1 MPTLYT
7 EIEIN
12 ASISKVWLVLFH
24 KEHWVKWNTFLFDR
38 DSSKPFKQG
47 EFVKLSLWR
56 TQGEEDETEFQPTVT
71 LIQPEVCLAWVSQIP
86 GFRSR
91 HIFELQKIGFRRTK
105 YVHREEFS
113 GWLTRLF
120 LPFIKQD
127 EQKGMERMA
136 GELKLYL
143 ENGIKYYL

>member
-12 ASISKVWLVLFH
+12 ASISKVWRVLFH
-24 KEHWVKWNTFLFDR
+24 KENWVKWNTFLFDR

-47 EFVKLSLWR
+47 EKVMLSLWR
-56 TQGEEDETEFQPTVT
+56 SPGEDETEFQPTVT
-71 LIQPEVCLAWVSQIP
+71 LIQPKVCLVWVSQIP
-86 GFRSR
+86 GFRNL
-91 HIFELQKIGFRRTK
+91 HIFELQKIGWRRTK

-120 LPFIKQD
+120 LPLIKED
-127 EQKGMERMA
+127 EKKGMERMA
-136 GELKLYL
+136 YELKRYL
-143 ENGIKYYL
+143 EVSMKLD